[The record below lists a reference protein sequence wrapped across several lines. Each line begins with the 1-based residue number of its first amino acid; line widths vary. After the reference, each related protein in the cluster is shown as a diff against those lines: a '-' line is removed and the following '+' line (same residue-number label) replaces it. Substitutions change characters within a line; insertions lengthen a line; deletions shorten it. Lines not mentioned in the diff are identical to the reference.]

1 MKKPV
6 HAINAFRTF
15 AAKRN
20 ISNMKRKLTLLLAI
34 SFICCLSVS
43 YGQTRL
49 AVHPDS
55 QDVVILYENDVH
67 CGVDGYAN
75 FAALKSNMKATHK
88 YVTVVSNGDFVQ
100 GESLGAASHGR
111 NIIDIMNEVGYDYVT
126 LGNHEFDYGIPRQME
141 LMEELQ
147 AECLCCNFKDLRTGK
162 PLYDSYRIVNYGDFD
177 VAFLG
182 MSTPYTI
189 NSSTPTYFKDD
200 KGNYIYSFCIEN
212 FYDVVQKAV
221 DAARKEGAEYV
232 VVLSHLGDESEG
244 EGGVNS
250 PSMIENTYGID
261 VVLDGHSHSV
271 IPGTIMKNKKGE
283 DVILTSTGTKF
294 EYMGVL
300 TISPN
305 GKFTTELIP
314 TATYNKGDYS
324 VLKLISSIKEGYK
337 KVSEQVVFTSDVKLA
352 AYGNKGDRLVRNQE
366 TNIGNFCTDA
376 YRTVFGTDIAFL
388 GGGSIR
394 ADLPQGNVTYND
406 LYTMF
411 PFENGTCKGECT
423 GELLLDILEFSVSIA
438 PGEFGGFQQVSGL
451 RFEYDSSIPSPV
463 VYNAHHDFDGVNG
476 ERRVK
481 HVEILNKETGNY
493 EPLDPK
499 KIYTF
504 AASSYVAIDHGDGF
518 AMMDR
523 CTNIQDLGVLDTDII
538 LNFLENYKNKHV
550 GTEYE
555 SLEGRIK
562 DIK

>member
-6 HAINAFRTF
+6 QAINAFRTF

-20 ISNMKRKLTLLLAI
+20 ISNMKRKLTFLLAI

-100 GESLGAASHGR
+100 GGSLGAASHGR

-337 KVSEQVVFTSDVKLA
+337 KVSEQVVFTSD
-352 AYGNKGDRLVRNQE
+352 
-366 TNIGNFCTDA
+366 
-376 YRTVFGTDIAFL
+376 
-388 GGGSIR
+388 
-394 ADLPQGNVTYND
+394 LPQGNVTYND
-406 LYTMF
+406 LYTLF

>member
-1 MKKPV
+1 M
-6 HAINAFRTF
+6 R
-15 AAKRN
+15 RN
-20 ISNMKRKLTLLLAI
+20 ILLLLATSI
-34 SFICCLSVS
+34 ICWGLSVS
-43 YGQTRL
+43 CGSIKHAPQSP
-49 AVHPDS
+49 A
-55 QDVVILYENDVH
+55 QDVIVLYENDVH
-67 CGVDGYAN
+67 CGVEGYGN
-75 FAALKSNMKATHK
+75 FAALKDEMKASHK
-88 YVTVVSNGDFVQ
+88 YVTLVSSGDFVQ
-100 GESLGAASHGR
+100 GGSLGASSHGR
-111 NIIDIMNEVGYDYVT
+111 NIINIMNEVGYDYVT
-126 LGNHEFDYGIPRQME
+126 LGNHEFDYGIPRQQE
-141 LMEELQ
+141 LMEELN

-162 PLYDSYRIVNYGDFD
+162 QLYEPYRIVNYGNFD

-189 NSSTPTYFKDD
+189 NSSTPSYFKDE
-200 KGNYIYSFCIEN
+200 KGNFIYSFCIEN
-212 FYDVVQKAV
+212 FYDVVQNAV
-221 DAARKEGAEYV
+221 NSARKEGAEYV

-271 IPGTIMKNKKGE
+271 IPGTILKNKRGE
-283 DVILTSTGTKF
+283 DVLLTSTGTKF
-294 EYMGVL
+294 QYLGVL
-300 TISPN
+300 TISPD
-305 GKFTTELIP
+305 GKFKTELIP
-314 TATYNKGDYS
+314 TETYTKQDLS
-324 VLKLISSIKEGYK
+324 VMKVIDEIKEGYK
-337 KVSEQVVFTSDVKLA
+337 KVAEQVIFTSDVRLA
-352 AYGNKGDRLVRNQE
+352 SYDDQNNRLVRNQE
-366 TNIGNFCTDA
+366 CNIGNFCTDA

-394 ADLPQGNVTYND
+394 ADLPKGNVTYND

-463 VYNAHHDFDGVNG
+463 IYNANHDFDGVNG

-481 HVEILNKETGNY
+481 KVEILNKETGAY

-499 KIYTF
+499 KTYTF
-504 AASSYVAIDHGDGF
+504 AASSYMAIDHGDGF

-523 CTNIQDLGVLDTDII
+523 CTNIQDLGILDTDII
-538 LNFLENYKNKHV
+538 QNFLENYKNNHV
-550 GTEYE
+550 GIEYE
-555 SLEGRIK
+555 GLEGRIK

>member
-1 MKKPV
+1 M
-6 HAINAFRTF
+6 R
-15 AAKRN
+15 RN
-20 ISNMKRKLTLLLAI
+20 FLLLLASSI
-34 SFICCLSVS
+34 ICFGLSVS
-43 YGQTRL
+43 CGSIKHAPQSP
-49 AVHPDS
+49 A
-55 QDVVILYENDVH
+55 QDVIVLYENDVH
-67 CGVDGYAN
+67 CGVDGYGN
-75 FAALKSNMKATHK
+75 FAALKDEMKASHK
-88 YVTVVSNGDFVQ
+88 YVTLVSSGDFVQ
-100 GESLGAASHGR
+100 GGSLGASSHGR
-111 NIIDIMNEVGYDYVT
+111 NIINIMNEVGYDFVT
-126 LGNHEFDYGIPRQME
+126 LGNHEFDYGIPRQQE
-141 LMEELQ
+141 LMEALN
-147 AECLCCNFKDLRTGK
+147 AECLCCNFKDLRTGEQ
-162 PLYDSYRIVNYGDFD
+162 LYAPYRIVNYGDFD

-189 NSSTPTYFKDD
+189 NSSTPSYFKDE
-200 KGNYIYSFCIEN
+200 KGNFIYSFCIEN
-212 FYDVVQKAV
+212 FYDVVQNAV
-221 DAARKEGAEYV
+221 NSAREEGAEYV

-271 IPGTIMKNKKGE
+271 IPGTVLKNKKGK

-294 EYMGVL
+294 QYMGVL

-305 GKFTTELIP
+305 GKFKTELIP
-314 TATYNKGDYS
+314 TETYTKGNLS
-324 VLKLISSIKEGYK
+324 VLKVINNIKEGYK
-337 KVSEQVVFTSDVKLA
+337 KVSEQIIFTSDVKLA
-352 AYGNKGDRLVRNQE
+352 SYDEQNNRLVRNQE
-366 TNIGNFCTDA
+366 CNIGNFCTDA

-394 ADLPQGNVTYND
+394 ADLPKGNVTYND

-463 VYNAHHDFDGVNG
+463 LYNANHDFDGVNG

-481 HVEILNKETGNY
+481 KVEILNKETGAY

-499 KIYTF
+499 KTYTF
-504 AASSYVAIDHGDGF
+504 AASSYMAIDHGDGF

-523 CTNIQDLGVLDTDII
+523 CTNIQDLGILDTDII
-538 LNFLENYKNKHV
+538 QNFLENYKNNHV

-555 SLEGRIK
+555 GLEGRIK